1 MRYIC
6 FTSPTCSRCKIIKD
20 LVGAKAEEL
29 GLEFIDITLPESQ
42 SLIDKY
48 QIQAAGI
55 IIETETGNQVPVAL
69 LLRSNY

>member
-1 MRYIC
+1 
-6 FTSPTCSRCKIIKD
+6 
-20 LVGAKAEEL
+20 VGAKAEEL

-55 IIETETGNQVPVAL
+55 IIETETGNQVPISL
-69 LLRSNY
+69 LLK

>member
-1 MRYIC
+1 VRYIC
-6 FTSPTCSRCKIIKD
+6 FTSPTCSKCKIIKD

-69 LLRSNY
+69 LRQRI